1 MGILHRH
8 HHDRTGHRLA
18 TIYRAHATAAY
29 RYAVHLT
36 GSRVDADDLVQ
47 AAFLEAH
54 RQLVGGGDIVNPRAW
69 LATVVRTRASNF
81 RRDSREAPASDQLD
95 RLAGAVREEVTDARE
110 ALDRVRAA

>member
-36 GSRVDADDLVQ
+36 GSREDADDLVQ

-54 RQLVGGGDIVNPRAW
+54 RHLSKGEAIVNPRAW
-69 LATVVRTRASNF
+69 LAAVVRTRASNL
-81 RRDSREAPASDQLD
+81 RRDRREAAASDQLET
-95 RLAGAVREEVTDARE
+95 LAGALRQDAVDARE
-110 ALDRVRAA
+110 QLDRV